1 MQMKAT
7 NIDKQKQI
15 STVHQLKLG
24 YVPKYESIEN
34 QIIDARKVAKEK
46 ESNIEQQKLDIS
58 TKEASIKESSIKESS
73 SFSIGDYVA
82 YKDDL
87 DIVGKII
94 SADNNKYIIRWADNS
109 TERIR
114 INNLSELQHVDKP
127 AIERPIDDTTTNK
140 VSDTESLKENSNDK
154 VEEIPKSKS
163 KRKGLTRKSD
173 ENIISNDSPNV
184 LKEAKELIQQHK
196 ENNDNKQKAENDA
209 KYAAANEIV
218 ELGIQKGMIDKDDKD
233 VELMTVSTLSDNE
246 FEDYKQR
253 VLAFNPLDAEVE
265 SLTERPVNPDE
276 YAGMSENEIEAK
288 KMLNHLRGKGAAS
301 FSANSFRND
310 SYDTSGPRNLKDLGE
325 DSAIDK
331 LIRQQSNPD
340 ISNYKTQTQDLEENL
355 YNLLG
360 NKLRETESHSMD
372 EVFDNKP
379 LKHVARR
386 TNDSYL
392 SESFSQEDD
401 VNLDELFSKKTAKHE
416 LKGFENLQGP
426 TKPLVFGQSE
436 PSYKNPMNTSLSEMF
451 ANLDWSTTRK

>member
-1 MQMKAT
+1 MKKRKKKRKSDSNMQMKAT
-7 NIDKQKQI
+7 NIDKQIKQI
-15 STVHQLKLG
+15 NTVHQLKLG
-24 YVPKYESIEN
+24 YIPKYESIEN
-34 QIIDARKVAKEK
+34 QIIDARKDMRKIKSSE
-46 ESNIEQQKLDIS
+46 ERQELDVS
-58 TKEASIKESSIKESS
+58 LEDSSIEKPSNEELHA
-73 SFSIGDYVA
+73 FSIGDYIA

-87 DIVGKII
+87 DTIGKII
-94 SADNNKYIIRWADNS
+94 SVDKNKYMIRWADNS
-109 TERIR
+109 IERIR
-114 INNLSELQHVDKP
+114 FNNLNELQQVNKP
-127 AIERPIDDTTTNK
+127 LEVNNSIENIPEK
-140 VSDTESLKENSNDK
+140 QHKESKEQK
-154 VEEIPKSKS
+154 K
-163 KRKGLTRKSD
+163 KGLTRKSD
-173 ENIISNDSPNV
+173 ENIVSNDSPSI

-233 VELMTVSTLSDNE
+233 VELMTVSTLSDIE

-276 YAGMSENEIEAK
+276 YAGMSEDEIEAK
-288 KMLNHLRGKGAAS
+288 KMLEHLRGKGVAAFSSQS
-301 FSANSFRND
+301 FQD
-310 SYDTSGPRNLKDLGE
+310 SYDSSGPRNLKDLGE
-325 DSAIDK
+325 DSAMDK
-331 LIRQQSNPD
+331 LIRQQANSD
-340 ISNYKTQTQDLEENL
+340 TSNYKTQTQDLEENL

-360 NKLRETESHSMD
+360 DKLRETESHQMN

-401 VNLDELFSKKTAKHE
+401 VNLDELFSTKKAAKHE

-451 ANLDWSTTRK
+451 ANFDWSTTRK